1 MPALVKLLDLGTRRV
16 FHLRGSSPAVFLISD
31 TVGGGILVNT
41 PPYTPACFE
50 ALQSVA
56 PLNYVFFPSRFG
68 ARDAAAWRAAG
79 VQLIAYGAE
88 ARAIGRVDIMVD
100 RGDRLA
106 RDMDFLPMSGR
117 TESTCA
123 LRLKSKPGVI
133 FFGPALQQGPD
144 GWPALIACVD
154 DYSYE
159 NRLLGAI
166 GLRRLRYEYAFTD
179 DFAPPRS
186 CWGPGA
192 SVAIRGM
199 IDGLL
204 GG

>member
-1 MPALVKLLDLGTRRV
+1 MVVALLEIAGRRV
-16 FHLRGSSPAVFLISD
+16 FHLPGSAPAVFLISD
-31 TVGGGILVNT
+31 PVGGSILVNT
-41 PPYTPACFE
+41 PPFSAACFA
-50 ALQSVA
+50 ALQTA
-56 PLNYVFFPSRFG
+56 GPLNYAFFPSRFG
-68 ARDAAAWRAAG
+68 ARDPAAWRAAG
-79 VQLIAYGAE
+79 VRLIAYGAE
-88 ARAIGRVDIMVD
+88 AGAIGAVDIVVD
-100 RGDRLA
+100 RGYRLA

-117 TESTCA
+117 TEATCA
-123 LRLKSKPGVI
+123 LRLKNKPGVV

-179 DFAPPRS
+179 DFAPPLS

-199 IDGLL
+199 LDGLL